1 MHGLNYN
8 EQDSKYMLLNEIFK
22 IIDSKFSRRIMTRNG
37 IKPLSKVIPLV
48 KTVFISIYFECDIS
62 FVVDELKSKSELR
75 EGLDFSLVLE
85 AQEIYDRL
93 SRVDPDKLE
102 NTVNSILN
110 RLRNDCRRGKRTFMM
125 DATPADLNI
134 NSSSKKVSKESLKD
148 KDYAWA
154 WGTSIGFY
162 IGYKVTLVL
171 DYNTKMPVYF
181 MIDKGSPHDTT
192 MVEKI
197 LPILQKKQ
205 IIRKGDRI
213 LMDRGYYSYNNY
225 KIALQKFHI
234 IPLILTKRNFNKLKL
249 ENILDFPLHLFHA
262 KSNLKKVK
270 KQYVEL
276 VNELLESLDKRNEI
290 KFHRG
295 YIEDFFKL
303 LKEGLG
309 FKNLNRYTLKSMR
322 KYTALTVL
330 LAGIIVHLRINTK
343 TDFQKFAE
351 GKFY

>member
-1 MHGLNYN
+1 MHGLNYD

-22 IIDSKFSRRIMTRNG
+22 IIDSRSSKRIMARNG

-48 KTVFISIYFECDIS
+48 KTIFLSIYFECDIS
-62 FVVDELKSKSELR
+62 FVVNELKSKSKLR
-75 EGLDFSLVLE
+75 EGLNFSLVLE
-85 AQEIYDRL
+85 AHEIYDRL
-93 SRVDPDKLE
+93 SRIDPDKLE
-102 NTVNSILN
+102 KTVNSILN
-110 RLRNDCRRGKRTFMM
+110 KLRNNLKQGKRTFIM

-134 NSSSKKVSKESLKD
+134 NFGCKKVSKESLEN

-171 DYNTKMPVYF
+171 DYDTKIPVYF
-181 MIDKGSPHDTT
+181 TIDRGSPNDTT

-197 LPILQKKQ
+197 LPVLQKKQ

-234 IPLILTKRNFNKLKL
+234 IPLILTRKNFNKLKL

-262 KSNLKKVK
+262 KSNLKK
-270 KQYVEL
+270 
-276 VNELLESLDKRNEI
+276 S
-290 KFHRG
+290 
-295 YIEDFFKL
+295 
-303 LKEGLG
+303 
-309 FKNLNRYTLKSMR
+309 
-322 KYTALTVL
+322 
-330 LAGIIVHLRINTK
+330 
-343 TDFQKFAE
+343 
-351 GKFY
+351 